1 MKSTEPMYLYAQQ
14 MREVK
19 RRLEVIDYF
28 LLAGGH
34 ALYKPTTIEST
45 CLQVRQILELIA
57 FASLCANQK
66 AYSAVHADF
75 ASSWNAEYLLRDLAR
90 VNPDFY
96 PVPEA
101 EEASADPKVKIHAV
115 EITDGFLT
123 KEEFVK
129 VYKKCSAMMHAR
141 NPYGSKTGHHYF
153 EKALPEW
160 RARIVKLLNVHRI
173 KVLGHPGFWLIHM
186 HEAGD
191 DEVHYYEFVPAE

>member
-1 MKSTEPMYLYAQQ
+1 MHLYALQ

-19 RRLEVIDYF
+19 RRIEVIDYF

-34 ALYKPTTIEST
+34 ALYKPTTIESI
-45 CLQVRQILELIA
+45 CLQIRHVLELIA

-66 AYSAVHADF
+66 AYSEVHADF
-75 ASSWNAEYLLRDLAR
+75 ASSWNAEFLLRDLAR
-90 VNPDFY
+90 VNADFY

-101 EEASADPKVKIHAV
+101 EGTSADPKVKVHAV

-129 VYKKCSAMMHAR
+129 VYKKSSAMMHAR

-153 EKALPEW
+153 EKAIPEW
-160 RARIVKLLNVHRI
+160 RAKIVKLLNVHRK

-186 HEAGD
+186 HETGD
-191 DEVHYYEFVPAE
+191 DEVHYYEFVPVE